1 MAQSFNNFSKKA
13 KGMMKKK
20 YVKIKPEKPQK
31 ENKPSSNTKSKS
43 KSNAKKA
50 MSIIGTSLVVM
61 FLIIIVTTAIV
72 GTVVAT
78 YILQY
83 SNENYGDVNLKQID
97 VELSTFVYARDEEDN
112 LVELKKLSNNE
123 TRIWVDISEMPKHL
137 LEALVATED
146 KRFYDHE
153 GVDWYRIVG
162 VALSRSGQGGST
174 ITMQLVRD
182 ITNDKE
188 ISEERKLREIFRSL
202 SLEEQYSKDD
212 IIEAYLNRIWF
223 GGGTIY
229 GIGAAADYYFDK
241 QVSELTIAESAMLTG
256 LIRNPSKYSP
266 YVDLGESKR
275 RQLYSLSNMYDQGF
289 ISTEEFY
296 DAQNEQLKFK
306 YPVEG
311 DAYGYF
317 DERYYADDEDDTTK
331 ATEDIPY
338 EAYKFTDYKV
348 TTDWYMDAAIESV
361 IRDLMDKRGVSYQ
374 TAREE
379 LYSGGYSIELNV
391 DLDIQAKL
399 NEFFAN
405 PSNVLS
411 SYDKNAQPEDLLQT
425 AFVVMDYMGNVKAV
439 IGGLGEKQG
448 NSVLNRATQSYRAI
462 GSTIKPISVYAPA
475 VNMNKLYYSEL
486 IEDAK
491 IEVPVDPN
499 DPDGEKMMWP
509 SNYGNWGADGKKYT
523 SWQAVQQSIN
533 TIAVRIMEYKVTPK
547 VAYEYLSQRLGFSDL
562 DPVNDIAL
570 SPMSLGALTKGAKLH
585 ELVAAYQ
592 IFGNGGIYYE
602 PYLYSKVTDSK
613 GNVVLSQNIVGIS
626 AIDPDSAWIVN
637 RMMYHVVNG
646 NYGTGRNAKLGNVEV
661 IGKTGTANDMSTLL
675 FMGQTPEYVA
685 GIWIGYD
692 DSEKEVK
699 SGFKTLATVWKN
711 AMSTFVDTSQKSK
724 FTADTTVQVLQYC
737 TETGLIASETC
748 PHTATGYYKQGDIP
762 PFCTKDH

>member
-83 SNENYGDVNLKQID
+83 SNENYGDINLKQID

-306 YPVEG
+306 YPVEW
-311 DAYGYF
+311 
-317 DERYYADDEDDTTK
+317 RCL
-331 ATEDIPY
+331 
-338 EAYKFTDYKV
+338 
-348 TTDWYMDAAIESV
+348 W
-361 IRDLMDKRGVSYQ
+361 
-374 TAREE
+374 
-379 LYSGGYSIELNV
+379 
-391 DLDIQAKL
+391 
-399 NEFFAN
+399 
-405 PSNVLS
+405 
-411 SYDKNAQPEDLLQT
+411 
-425 AFVVMDYMGNVKAV
+425 
-439 IGGLGEKQG
+439 
-448 NSVLNRATQSYRAI
+448 
-462 GSTIKPISVYAPA
+462 
-475 VNMNKLYYSEL
+475 
-486 IEDAK
+486 
-491 IEVPVDPN
+491 
-499 DPDGEKMMWP
+499 
-509 SNYGNWGADGKKYT
+509 
-523 SWQAVQQSIN
+523 
-533 TIAVRIMEYKVTPK
+533 
-547 VAYEYLSQRLGFSDL
+547 
-562 DPVNDIAL
+562 
-570 SPMSLGALTKGAKLH
+570 
-585 ELVAAYQ
+585 
-592 IFGNGGIYYE
+592 
-602 PYLYSKVTDSK
+602 
-613 GNVVLSQNIVGIS
+613 
-626 AIDPDSAWIVN
+626 
-637 RMMYHVVNG
+637 
-646 NYGTGRNAKLGNVEV
+646 
-661 IGKTGTANDMSTLL
+661 L
-675 FMGQTPEYVA
+675 F
-685 GIWIGYD
+685 
-692 DSEKEVK
+692 
-699 SGFKTLATVWKN
+699 
-711 AMSTFVDTSQKSK
+711 
-724 FTADTTVQVLQYC
+724 
-737 TETGLIASETC
+737 
-748 PHTATGYYKQGDIP
+748 
-762 PFCTKDH
+762 